1 VATFAAGLLQV
12 IGPGV
17 FFYTMWSR
25 IRPVGSATREA
36 KGERF

>member
-12 IGPGV
+12 SGLGL

-25 IRPVGSATREA
+25 IRPVGSATR
-36 KGERF
+36 

>member
-1 VATFAAGLLQV
+1 V
-12 IGPGV
+12 V

-25 IRPVGSATREA
+25 VRGIGSAAREA